1 MNQNASRHPAQ
12 YTKQVAHSNSP
23 LSPHVALFFF
33 PKQPK
38 PLSSD
43 GFHLLRRFKRGVAK
57 VRFLLSFNLRRW
69 LLSSTSSHRRL
80 ALDSRPSSPGLLDLT
95 DVADELGYYLFGSI
109 SPPKSPSSSLSQNGS
124 SSSPPPLRTPSLPL
138 LRSMTRVTSISSASS
153 DDINLR
159 AEQFIENF
167 HRQLMMERQI
177 SLQLRYCK
185 GEEGRILDK
194 SKSSNGL

>member
-1 MNQNASRHPAQ
+1 M
-12 YTKQVAHSNSP
+12 
-23 LSPHVALFFF
+23 
-33 PKQPK
+33 
-38 PLSSD
+38 SSD

-69 LLSSTSSHRRL
+69 LLSSTPSHRRF

-95 DVADELGYYLFGSI
+95 DVADELGYYLFGST
-109 SPPKSPSSSLSQNGS
+109 SPPKRPSSSLSMNGS
-124 SSSPPPLRTPSLPL
+124 SSSPPPLRTPSPPL
-138 LRSMTRVTSISSASS
+138 LRSMSRVTSISSASS
-153 DDINLR
+153 DDINLK